1 MDKLYWYDYVVV
13 FMIADTSMGIIMSI
27 LFGNPSVIVLLPI
40 PVLLWFIYENFR
52 KAMNDK
58 EPD

>member
-13 FMIADTSMGIIMSI
+13 FMIADMSMGIIMAI

-40 PVLLWFIYENFR
+40 PVLLWSIYENFR